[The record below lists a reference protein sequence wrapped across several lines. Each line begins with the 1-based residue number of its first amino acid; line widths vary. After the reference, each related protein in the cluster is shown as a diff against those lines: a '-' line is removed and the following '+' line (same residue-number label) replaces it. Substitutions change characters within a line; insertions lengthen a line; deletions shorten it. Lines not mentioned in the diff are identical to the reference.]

1 MNNKHKE
8 LEFDKFY
15 LCGQRNDRSSYWCFE
30 RENVK
35 ESAIKFELF
44 TASSH
49 ENVIQDLE
57 DILKLPLWW
66 MTKKPLLKCLKTNH
80 TRSPKTRLRCPY
92 SCQGGI
98 CSSCLA
104 RVTWEAEMAKNSILT
119 DGEIASGLVLTCQAH
134 PTSETIYVDYD
145 DV

>member
-15 LCGQRNDRSSYWCFE
+15 LCGPETMIEVVTDVLKK
-30 RENVK
+30 NVK

-57 DILKLPLWW
+57 GH
-66 MTKKPLLKCLKTNH
+66 TKITVMVDDEETTLKCLKTNT
-80 TRSPKTRLRCPY
+80 TRSRTKTRVRRTLLLPRRNLQQLF
-92 SCQGGI
+92 S
-98 CSSCLA
+98 
-104 RVTWEAEMAKNSILT
+104 
-119 DGEIASGLVLTCQAH
+119 
-134 PTSETIYVDYD
+134 
-145 DV
+145 

>member
-1 MNNKHKE
+1 MIEVVTSVLKE
-8 LEFDKFY
+8 K
-15 LCGQRNDRSSYWCFE
+15 
-30 RENVK
+30 NVK

-57 DILKLPLWW
+57 GHTKITVMVDDEETTFEMSQKQTLLEAALKQGLDA
-66 MTKKPLLKCLKTNH
+66 
-80 TRSPKTRLRCPY
+80 PY

-104 RVTWEAEMAKNSILT
+104 RVTSGTAEMSKNSILT

>member
-1 MNNKHKE
+1 VAR
-8 LEFDKFY
+8 D
-15 LCGQRNDRSSYWCFE
+15 NDRSSYWCFE

-57 DILKLPLWW
+57 GH
-66 MTKKPLLKCLKTNH
+66 TKITVMVDDEETTLKCRKNKPYLKP
-80 TRSPKTRLRCPY
+80 PKTRVRCSLLLPRRNL
-92 SCQGGI
+92 QQLF
-98 CSSCLA
+98 SS
-104 RVTWEAEMAKNSILT
+104 VTSTAEMAKNSILT

-134 PTSETIYVDYD
+134 PTSETYVDYD

>member
-1 MNNKHKE
+1 MIEVVTGVLKE
-8 LEFDKFY
+8 K
-15 LCGQRNDRSSYWCFE
+15 
-30 RENVK
+30 K

-57 DILKLPLWW
+57 GH
-66 MTKKPLLKCLKTNH
+66 TKITVMVDDEETTLKCLKTLLEAAL
-80 TRSPKTRLRCPY
+80 KQGLDAPY

-104 RVTWEAEMAKNSILT
+104 RVTSGTAEMAKNSILT
-119 DGEIASGLVLTCQAH
+119 DGEIASGLVLTAKRILRQKQYMW
-134 PTSETIYVDYD
+134 IMMMF
-145 DV
+145 